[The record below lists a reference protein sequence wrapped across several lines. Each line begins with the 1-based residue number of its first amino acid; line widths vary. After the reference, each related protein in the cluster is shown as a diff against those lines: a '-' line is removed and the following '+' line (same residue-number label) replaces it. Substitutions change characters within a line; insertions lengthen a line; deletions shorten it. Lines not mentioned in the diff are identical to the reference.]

1 MEMSVLQTIFLCY
14 ISKGNGQRMGNLPLR
29 NIFLSSD
36 LSIELENSKFELTLF
51 LWAVTQWLLTDRNP
65 LNLG

>member
-14 ISKGNGQRMGNLPLR
+14 ISKREWTADGQPTPKK
-29 NIFLSSD
+29 FLSSD

>member
-1 MEMSVLQTIFLCY
+1 
-14 ISKGNGQRMGNLPLR
+14 MGNLPLR
-29 NIFLSSD
+29 NIILSSD
-36 LSIELENSKFELTLF
+36 LPIEFENSKFELTLA